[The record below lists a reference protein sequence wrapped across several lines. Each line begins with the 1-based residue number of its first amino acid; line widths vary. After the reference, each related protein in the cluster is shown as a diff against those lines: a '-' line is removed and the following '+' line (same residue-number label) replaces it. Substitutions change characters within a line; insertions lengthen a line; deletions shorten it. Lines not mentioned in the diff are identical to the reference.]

1 MKQIKDRPI
10 GLWILAVSI
19 IIFTI
24 YYHIR
29 PFLWGRSTSVYSPMF
44 ELSLWGFVIWFN
56 IILEIIGIYAVT
68 VGFYKAKNWARLFT
82 IAMFLHSS
90 FWNLYLLFVEK
101 VWPYERYVWLVFYVI
116 VIEYLMMSD
125 TREYFGVKKVF
136 I

>member
-19 IIFTI
+19 ILFTI

-29 PFLWGRSTSVYSPMF
+29 PFLWGGSISVYSPMF

-82 IAMFLHSS
+82 IAMFIHSS

-101 VWPYERYVWLVFYVI
+101 VWPYE
-116 VIEYLMMSD
+116 
-125 TREYFGVKKVF
+125 
-136 I
+136 

>member
-29 PFLWGRSTSVYSPMF
+29 PFLWGKSTSVYSPMF

-82 IAMFLHSS
+82 IAMFIHSS

>member
-1 MKQIKDRPI
+1 
-10 GLWILAVSI
+10 
-19 IIFTI
+19 
-24 YYHIR
+24 
-29 PFLWGRSTSVYSPMF
+29 MF
-44 ELSLWGFVIWFN
+44 ELSFWGFVIWFN

-82 IAMFLHSS
+82 IAMFIHSS

-136 I
+136 L